1 LETIAEEPLRNA
13 IVTEQAPKPVGPY
26 SQAIVEGDFIFVA
39 GQGPI
44 DPLTGTLELGDVR
57 SETKRAFENLRA
69 ILQAAGSSLDHV
81 VKCNVYLRDIND
93 FAAMNEVY
101 RTFFTAPF
109 PARTTIQ
116 AGALPGGIA
125 VEIECIA
132 RKAR

>member
-1 LETIAEEPLRNA
+1 MRNA
-13 IVTEQAPKPVGPY
+13 ILTDRAPKPIGPY
-26 SQAIVEGDFIFVA
+26 SQAIVENGFVFVA
-39 GQGPI
+39 GQGCTNPV
-44 DPLTGTLELGDVR
+44 TGEKELGDVR
-57 SETKRAFENLRA
+57 SETKRTLENLRA
-69 ILQAAGSSLDHV
+69 ILEAAGSSMNDV

-101 RTFFTAPF
+101 ATFFQAPQ

-132 RKAR
+132 KKVG